1 VASTGDLE
9 VNSEKFVN
17 TFVSTAAATA
27 IFAALAGAGPAL
39 ADESTE
45 RADTPSVVVK
55 YHSSE
60 VTTSGGAER
69 LYGRIHTAA
78 WHVCSDM
85 FPANNGSGA
94 LENLQCIH
102 TLTDD
107 AVKQVNS
114 PRLTEVFEQR
124 EGYAPPG

>member
-1 VASTGDLE
+1 M
-9 VNSEKFVN
+9 NRFV
-17 TFVSTAAATA
+17 TTAAATA
-27 IFAALAGAGPAL
+27 ILAALAGNAL

-45 RADTPSVVVK
+45 RADAPSEVVK
-55 YHSSE
+55 FHASE
-60 VTTSGGAER
+60 ATTAGGAER
-69 LYGRIHTAA
+69 LYDRIHTAA

-85 FPANNGSGA
+85 FPANNGPNA
-94 LENLQCIH
+94 LEGLKCIR

-114 PRLTEVFEQR
+114 PRLTEVHEQR